1 ISSVS
6 VVPMPEVN
14 SSPRKLTAPRGLFET
29 VSKGFCQFRDDRVAL
44 MTYDWTITSGGAVKQ
59 IQKMLN
65 SKYGAGVGEDGGL
78 GPNTIK
84 AINAVQDQDQLLQD
98 IAEIRRKYY
107 KMLVENDSSQVVF
120 LKGWLGRVD
129 DCLQVKL

>member
-1 ISSVS
+1 
-6 VVPMPEVN
+6 
-14 SSPRKLTAPRGLFET
+14 
-29 VSKGFCQFRDDRVAL
+29 
-44 MTYDWTITSGGAVKQ
+44 MTYDWTITSGGAVTQ

-107 KMLVENDSSQVVF
+107 KMLVDNDSSQVVF
-120 LKGWLGRVD
+120 
-129 DCLQVKL
+129 